1 MCDNIKS
8 KNKGEITLDRWIE
21 VSIKVN
27 HEAVEAVADV
37 FAEAGARNGVVID
50 DPVRINDLRNSRTW
64 DITDIPEQ
72 ENTEMVTITAYYPDD
87 EKMSSRLE
95 FIEKALTDIESRI
108 GAFRFGSMLFRTVS
122 EEDWAN
128 NWKQYFHVTR
138 IGKNI
143 VIKPTWEEYQPVAT
157 DLVIELDPG
166 MAFGTG
172 THHTTTLCM
181 EALEDVVRSDSTI
194 FDVGTGSGVL
204 AIVAAKLG
212 AQNIKA
218 VDIDTTAV
226 KVAKEN
232 IIQNN
237 LADKIEVAEGDL
249 IHGTEGQADVII
261 ANIIADIIIMLLPD
275 IPGKLKADGVFLASG
290 IIDSRKE
297 DVIKEAE
304 EVGLKVDK
312 VFERGGWV
320 ALQMTKG

>member
-1 MCDNIKS
+1 M
-8 KNKGEITLDRWIE
+8 DRWIE

-249 IHGTEGQADVII
+249 LHGTEGQADVII